1 MPRYHFI
8 HYARCDTRFFYRER
22 VSYLMMDVP
31 YPYTK
36 ATAPTD
42 QMLVKVGYVRDVGA
56 DCPATKAMLQQ
67 PATETLQKIP

>member
-1 MPRYHFI
+1 MFFQSSSPLAQQRI
-8 HYARCDTRFFYRER
+8 GLEKPIDTSRANT
-22 VSYLMMDVP
+22 LA
-31 YPYTK
+31 K

-42 QMLVKVGYVRDVGA
+42 QMLVKVGYVRYVGA